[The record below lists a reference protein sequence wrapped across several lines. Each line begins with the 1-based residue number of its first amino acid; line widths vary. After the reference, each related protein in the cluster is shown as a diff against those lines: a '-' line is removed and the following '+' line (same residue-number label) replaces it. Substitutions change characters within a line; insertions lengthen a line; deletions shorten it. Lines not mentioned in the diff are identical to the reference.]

1 MFSQAND
8 VLGVRRRGNR
18 SRKQS
23 HQDGRPVK
31 AEVESTLNFCKVPM
45 TVLDKLLGDIL
56 RLGADVQVLEPPELR
71 AKVHIALLDAVKR
84 YI

>member
-8 VLGVRRRGNR
+8 VLGTRRRGDQC
-18 SRKQS
+18 RKQS

-31 AEVESTLNFCKVPM
+31 AEVESILNFCKVPM

-56 RLGADVQVLEPPELR
+56 RVGADVQVLEPPELR
-71 AKVHIALLDAVKR
+71 AKVQTALLDAVKR
-84 YI
+84 HV

>member
-1 MFSQAND
+1 M
-8 VLGVRRRGNR
+8 
-18 SRKQS
+18 
-23 HQDGRPVK
+23 
-31 AEVESTLNFCKVPM
+31 NFCKVPM